1 MPQKKVSFNA
11 KPKQEKPIN
20 VDEWVVNRDLKAV
33 DSKSQLEEAAIFLR
47 QSPAE
52 GDPSAGLSRKM
63 KRLTLDIPESLH
75 RAIKKKA
82 VEDGETMA
90 DQLRSLLEKH
100 YGN

>member
-1 MPQKKVSFNA
+1 MPQKKVNFNA
-11 KPKQEKPIN
+11 KPSQNQPKTI
-20 VDEWVVNRDLKAV
+20 DDWVENRDTESNV
-33 DSKSQLEEAAIFLR
+33 SKPQESKPEAA
-47 QSPAE
+47 SV
-52 GDPSAGLSRKM
+52 KM

-100 YGN
+100 YGD

>member
-20 VDEWVVNRDLKAV
+20 VDEWVVNRDIKAV
-33 DSKSQLEEAAIFLR
+33 DSKSISEEAPEKI
-47 QSPAE
+47 
-52 GDPSAGLSRKM
+52 

>member
-11 KPKQEKPIN
+11 KPKPEQPKNI
-20 VDEWVVNRDLKAV
+20 DEWVVNRDIKAV
-33 DSKSQLEEAAIFLR
+33 DSKSEEVSI
-47 QSPAE
+47 
-52 GDPSAGLSRKM
+52 KM

-82 VEDGETMA
+82 VEEGETMA
-90 DQLRSLLEKH
+90 DQLRSLLQEH

>member
-11 KPKQEKPIN
+11 KPKPEQPKNI
-20 VDEWVVNRDLKAV
+20 DEWVVNRDLKTV
-33 DSKSQLEEAAIFLR
+33 DSKAQSEEASI
-47 QSPAE
+47 
-52 GDPSAGLSRKM
+52 KM

-82 VEDGETMA
+82 VEEGETMA
-90 DQLRSLLEKH
+90 DQLRSLLEEH

>member
-20 VDEWVVNRDLKAV
+20 VDEWVVNRDLKAI
-33 DSKSQLEEAAIFLR
+33 DSKSQ
-47 QSPAE
+47 SAE
-52 GDPSAGLSRKM
+52 ISIKM

-75 RAIKKKA
+75 RTIKKKA

>member
-11 KPKQEKPIN
+11 KPKQEKPKN

-33 DSKSQLEEAAIFLR
+33 DSKSQSAEASI
-47 QSPAE
+47 
-52 GDPSAGLSRKM
+52 KM

-100 YGN
+100 YGD

>member
-11 KPKQEKPIN
+11 KPKQEKPID

-33 DSKSQLEEAAIFLR
+33 DSKLQLEEAAI
-47 QSPAE
+47 
-52 GDPSAGLSRKM
+52 KM

-75 RAIKKKA
+75 RVIKKKA

-90 DQLRSLLEKH
+90 EQLRSLLEKH

>member
-20 VDEWVVNRDLKAV
+20 VDEWVVNRDLKAI
-33 DSKSQLEEAAIFLR
+33 DSKSQREEAAI
-47 QSPAE
+47 
-52 GDPSAGLSRKM
+52 KM

>member
-1 MPQKKVSFNA
+1 MAAKKVSFNA
-11 KPKQEKPIN
+11 KPKQEKPANI
-20 VDEWVVNRDLKAV
+20 DEWVQSR
-33 DSKSQLEEAAIFLR
+33 DSKTINPKSALEEAPEKI
-47 QSPAE
+47 
-52 GDPSAGLSRKM
+52 

-100 YGN
+100 YKN

>member
-1 MPQKKVSFNA
+1 MQQKKVNFNA

-33 DSKSQLEEAAIFLR
+33 DSKLISEEAPEKI
-47 QSPAE
+47 
-52 GDPSAGLSRKM
+52 

>member
-11 KPKQEKPIN
+11 KPKPEQPKNI
-20 VDEWVVNRDLKAV
+20 DEWVVNRDLKAV
-33 DSKSQLEEAAIFLR
+33 DSSAQSEEASI
-47 QSPAE
+47 
-52 GDPSAGLSRKM
+52 KM

-82 VEDGETMA
+82 VEEGETMA
-90 DQLRSLLEKH
+90 DQLRSLLEEH

>member
-33 DSKSQLEEAAIFLR
+33 DSKSQLEETAIR
-47 QSPAE
+47 
-52 GDPSAGLSRKM
+52 M